1 MSEMNKLKLS
11 DQAAAA
17 LLMCLQKC
25 IAEET
30 DIMPLLRDL
39 DFKVI
44 ISADNEGQQL
54 IVTNPP
60 IFKMPTQQQFVTE

>member
-1 MSEMNKLKLS
+1 MTATEYKKEIKMKFS

-30 DIMPLLRDL
+30 DIMPLLKDL
-39 DFKVI
+39 DFY
-44 ISADNEGQQL
+44 
-54 IVTNPP
+54 VTDDELFVKNPP
-60 IFKMPTQQQFVTE
+60 HFKMVAQQDFVVE

>member
-1 MSEMNKLKLS
+1 MRLS

-30 DIMPLLRDL
+30 DIMPLLKDL
-39 DFKVI
+39 DFYQTDDELHVK
-44 ISADNEGQQL
+44 
-54 IVTNPP
+54 NPP
-60 IFKMPTQQQFVTE
+60 HFKMQIQDYVVE

>member
-1 MSEMNKLKLS
+1 MKFS

-30 DIMPLLRDL
+30 DIMPLLKDL
-39 DFKVI
+39 DFYE
-44 ISADNEGQQL
+44 SNEEL
-54 IVTNPP
+54 FVKNPP
-60 IFKMPTQQQFVTE
+60 HFKMSSQQEFVVE

>member
-1 MSEMNKLKLS
+1 MKFS

-30 DIMPLLRDL
+30 DIMPLLKDL
-39 DFKVI
+39 DFY
-44 ISADNEGQQL
+44 
-54 IVTNPP
+54 VTDGELFVKNPP
-60 IFKMPTQQQFVTE
+60 YFKMDTKQDFVVE

>member
-1 MSEMNKLKLS
+1 MKFS

-30 DIMPLLRDL
+30 DIMPLLKEL
-39 DFKVI
+39 DFYETNGELFVK
-44 ISADNEGQQL
+44 
-54 IVTNPP
+54 NPP
-60 IFKMPTQQQFVTE
+60 HFKMQSQQDFVVE

>member
-1 MSEMNKLKLS
+1 MKLS

-30 DIMPLLRDL
+30 DIMPLLKDL
-39 DFKVI
+39 DFV
-44 ISADNEGQQL
+44 AVEDELQ
-54 IVTNPP
+54 VTNPP
-60 IFKMPTQQQFVTE
+60 TFKMTQKQEFVTE

>member
-1 MSEMNKLKLS
+1 MKLS

-30 DIMPLLRDL
+30 DIMPLLKDL
-39 DFKVI
+39 DFY
-44 ISADNEGQQL
+44 SNEEEL
-54 IVTNPP
+54 FVKNPP
-60 IFKMPTQQQFVTE
+60 FFKMEQKQEFVTE

>member
-1 MSEMNKLKLS
+1 MKFS

-30 DIMPLLRDL
+30 DIMPLLKEL
-39 DFKVI
+39 DFYET
-44 ISADNEGQQL
+44 EGEL
-54 IVTNPP
+54 FVKNPP
-60 IFKMPTQQQFVTE
+60 HFKMTAQQDFVVE

>member
-1 MSEMNKLKLS
+1 MKFS

-30 DIMPLLRDL
+30 DIMPLKIHHTL
-39 DFKVI
+39 KW
-44 ISADNEGQQL
+44 QL
-54 IVTNPP
+54 NKILW
-60 IFKMPTQQQFVTE
+60 

>member
-1 MSEMNKLKLS
+1 MKLS

-30 DIMPLLRDL
+30 DIMPLIKDL
-39 DFKVI
+39 DFVA
-44 ISADNEGQQL
+44 SDDGLQVL
-54 IVTNPP
+54 NPP
-60 IFKMPTQQQFVTE
+60 SFKMNKKQEFVTE

>member
-1 MSEMNKLKLS
+1 MKLS

-30 DIMPLLRDL
+30 DIMPLIKDL
-39 DFKVI
+39 DFVA
-44 ISADNEGQQL
+44 SGGELQ
-54 IVTNPP
+54 VTNPP
-60 IFKMPTQQQFVTE
+60 SFKMSKQQEFVTE

>member
-1 MSEMNKLKLS
+1 MKLS

-30 DIMPLLRDL
+30 DIMPLIKDL
-39 DFKVI
+39 DFV
-44 ISADNEGQQL
+44 DDPNGEL

-60 IFKMPTQQQFVTE
+60 AFKMPSQQKFVTE

>member
-1 MSEMNKLKLS
+1 MKLS
-11 DQAAAA
+11 NQAAGA

-30 DIMPLLRDL
+30 DIMPLLKDL
-39 DFKVI
+39 DLAEDEKG
-44 ISADNEGQQL
+44 EL

-60 IFKMPTQQQFVTE
+60 TFKVNETKSEFVY

>member
-1 MSEMNKLKLS
+1 MKLS

-30 DIMPLLRDL
+30 DIMPLLKDL
-39 DFKVI
+39 EFYNSEDELFVK
-44 ISADNEGQQL
+44 
-54 IVTNPP
+54 NPP
-60 IFKMPTQQQFVTE
+60 SFKMTAQQEFVVE